1 MAKIIYIITSEIC
14 ENGDYETVTKIE
26 YTTIKK
32 KRALKVFKDYE
43 SFCEEENV
51 KNSKWVY
58 NYCLYA
64 CNGFNLKLLK
74 SKTNKQ

>member
-1 MAKIIYIITSEIC
+1 MEKIIYVIVSEMYEI
-14 ENGDYETVTKIE
+14 GDYETVTEIK

-32 KRALKVFKDYE
+32 KRALKVFKNYE

-58 NYCLYA
+58 NYYLYA
-64 CNGFNLKLLK
+64 CNGSNLKLLK
-74 SKTNKQ
+74 LKNNKQ